1 MSTKKNYWLIPV
13 YGVFCSVIIFTDCGG
28 KSKLQPVI
36 KSPAPAPIVAG
47 SENVS
52 EPKHSEESRFQP
64 ASTNTPDELTETL
77 RRLESEKAVD
87 IEKQKILAENYYQ
100 VGLKLYQELRF
111 ADAIDALKKAS
122 ELNPSHEKAKV
133 LLEEARL
140 AQGEYLSGEMGAVS
154 RKLFAE
160 VRAKVQQAKLEVE
173 YHLNKGI
180 QYYNDED
187 YAKAE
192 DEFKWVIETIKWF
205 PYRADLMNYQTQAE
219 NYLRLNTEKKEV
231 KEREMTRR
239 REVAARKLASQEEEK
254 RRDDF
259 VKNIDMLFRQA
270 QIEFEKENY
279 QETMRLCEKIKEKS
293 PGNFVAEKLR
303 MIALVAYRYKQ
314 KKLTTNTLIEEWKR
328 TFESYDSKTLPYLDP
343 ITFPEKDVWEKIER
357 RGPKKIFKEKPV
369 SELDKQTELLL
380 RRKIKFPFTDPTPLS
395 QIIQYI
401 KEFIPNLNIIID
413 TSAGVDPQEQIS
425 YTGAELPLD
434 FVLRDMLSLKQ
445 WGYFIREGVVY
456 ISSLERITQEQMETR
471 WYSILDLTI
480 PIIDFPSQE
489 IAFGIQPEAGDS
501 GTVQMPA
508 ISGDELVNLIKETT
522 AKQEGGWEK
531 GNVTFQAT
539 TGVLVVIHVPK
550 VHKQIEALL
559 NQIRAAADVVVTI
572 EARFLSVQ
580 QNFLEDIGVDMRGLP
595 NTLPTYFQAPP
606 PDGPGFSD
614 LSAGI
619 AGVYANGQ
627 RSLTARVEN
636 FITNAD
642 PYSRFIR
649 DERVSPLGGAVL
661 SYSVLGQ
668 TSYQALLTA
677 IQKDIRTT
685 EVFAPKITIANG
697 QRAHIQMTD
706 QFTYIK
712 DFDVVIVN
720 AASSLAMG
728 EPIIDTFRTGVILDV
743 RPVVSADLKY
753 IMLELRPSLSASET
767 RLPTIRTVPFLIGN
781 VNTPIQAIELPEV
794 KVQRARGNAIIPDGG
809 ILLMSGYA
817 SGKDTMASSNVPV
830 LSKIPILSFMFGRK
844 AKGEARKNLII
855 LIKAKISILSE
866 EEKKKF

>member
-1 MSTKKNYWLIPV
+1 MNIKKNYWLIPV
-13 YGVFCSVIIFTDCGG
+13 CGIFCSAIILTDCGG
-28 KSKLQPVI
+28 KSKLQPVV
-36 KSPAPAPIVAG
+36 KTSSPAPAVAE
-47 SENVS
+47 SENVLDRR
-52 EPKHSEESRFQP
+52 PSEESRPQP
-64 ASTNTPDELTETL
+64 SLTTPDELTEAL
-77 RRLESEKAVD
+77 RRLESDKSVD
-87 IEKQKILAENYYQ
+87 IEKKKILAENYYQ

-111 ADAIDALKKAS
+111 AEAIDALNKAL
-122 ELNPSHEKAKV
+122 ELDSTHEKAKV
-133 LLEEARL
+133 LLEESRL

-180 QYYNDED
+180 QFYNNED
-187 YAKAE
+187 YAKSE
-192 DEFKWVIETIKWF
+192 EEFKWVIETIKWF

-231 KEREMTRR
+231 KEREMSRR
-239 REVAARKLASQEEEK
+239 RELAARKLASQEEEK

-259 VKNIDMLFRQA
+259 IKNIDMLFRKA
-270 QIEFEKENY
+270 QIEFERENY
-279 QETMRLCEKIKEKS
+279 QETMRLCDKIKEKS
-293 PGNFVAEKLR
+293 PGNFVADKLR
-303 MIALVAYRYKQ
+303 MIALVAHRSKQ
-314 KKLTTNTLIEEWKR
+314 KKITTNTLIEEWKR
-328 TFESYDSKTLPYLDP
+328 TFESYDLKSLPYLDP
-343 ITFPEKDVWEKIER
+343 VTFPEKDVWEKIER

-369 SELDKQTELLL
+369 SELDTQTELMLK
-380 RRKIKFPFTDPTPLS
+380 RKIKFPFTDPTPLS

-401 KEFIPNLNIIID
+401 KEFIPSLNIIID
-413 TSAGVDPQEQIS
+413 TGAGVDSQEQITYS
-425 YTGAELPLD
+425 GAELPLD
-434 FVLRDMLSLKQ
+434 FVLRDMLSVKQ

-456 ISSLERITQEQMETR
+456 ISSLERINQEQMETR

-480 PIIDFPSQE
+480 PIIDFPSTE
-489 IAFGIQPEAGDS
+489 IAFGIAAEAGDS

-508 ISGDELVNLIKETT
+508 ISGEELVNLIKETT
-522 AKQEGGWEK
+522 GKQEGGWEK
-531 GNVTFQAT
+531 ANVTFQAT
-539 TGVLVVIHVPK
+539 TGVLVVTHVPK

-580 QNFLEDIGVDMRGLP
+580 QNFLEDIGVDLRGLA

-606 PDGPGFSD
+606 PDGPQFTD
-614 LSAGI
+614 LSAGV
-619 AGVYANGQ
+619 AGVYRDGRQ
-627 RSLTARVEN
+627 SITARVQN
-636 FITNAD
+636 FVTNAD

-649 DERVSPLGGAVL
+649 DERISPLGGAVL

-677 IQKDIRTT
+677 VQKDIRTT

-712 DFDVVIVN
+712 DYDVVIVN

-728 EPIIDTFRTGVILDV
+728 EPIVDTFRTGVILDV
-743 RPVVSADLKY
+743 RPVVSTDLKY
-753 IMLELRPSLSASET
+753 IMLELRPSLAASET

-781 VNTPIQAIELPEV
+781 VNTPLQAIELPEIR
-794 KVQRARGNAIIPDGG
+794 VQRARGNAIIPDGG
-809 ILLMSGYA
+809 ILLMSGYS
-817 SGKDTMASSNVPV
+817 SGKDTSASSNVPV
-830 LSKIPILSFMFGRK
+830 LSNIPILSFMFGRK
-844 AKGEARKNLII
+844 AKGEARRNLII

>member
-1 MSTKKNYWLIPV
+1 MNIKKNHWLIPV
-13 YGVFCSVIIFTDCGG
+13 YAGLCSVIIFTDCGG
-28 KSKLQPVI
+28 QSKLQPVNVDV
-36 KSPAPAPIVAG
+36 PAAPAAAE
-47 SENVS
+47 SES
-52 EPKHSEESRFQP
+52 APETKHSEEPKAPP
-64 ASTNTPDELTETL
+64 APVTADELTETL

-87 IEKQKILAENYYQ
+87 VEKQKVLAENYYQ
-100 VGLKLYQELRF
+100 VGLRLYQELRF
-111 ADAIDALKKAS
+111 SDAIDALKKATD
-122 ELNPSHEKAKV
+122 LDPSHEKARV

-180 QYYNDED
+180 KFYNEED

-192 DEFKWVIETIKWF
+192 EEFKWVIETIKWF

-219 NYLRLNTEKKEV
+219 NYLRLNAEKKEI
-231 KEREMTRR
+231 KDREMTRR
-239 REVAARKLASQEEEK
+239 REAAARKLASQEEEK

-270 QIEFEKENY
+270 QIEFERENY
-279 QETMRLCEKIKEKS
+279 QEAMRLCEKIKEKS
-293 PGNFVAEKLR
+293 PGNFVAERLR
-303 MIALVAYRYKQ
+303 TIALVAYRYKR
-314 KKLTTNTLIEEWKR
+314 KKLTSETMIEEWKR
-328 TFESYDSKTLPYLDP
+328 TFEGYDFKTLPYLDP
-343 ITFPEKDVWEKIER
+343 VTFPERDVWEKIER
-357 RGPKKIFKEKPV
+357 RGPKKIFKEKSV

-380 RRKIKFPFTDPTPLS
+380 KRKIKFPFTDPTPLS

-401 KEFIPNLNIIID
+401 KEFIPSLNIIID
-413 TSAGVDPQEQIS
+413 TTAGVDPQEQIT

-434 FVLRDMLSLKQ
+434 FVLKDMLSLKQ

-489 IAFGIQPEAGDS
+489 IAFAMQAEAGDS

-508 ISGDELVNLIKETT
+508 ISGDELVKLIQDTT
-522 AKQEGGWEK
+522 AKQDGGWEK
-531 GNVTFQAT
+531 ASVAFQAT
-539 TGVLVVIHVPK
+539 TGVLVVTHVPK

-559 NQIRAAADVVVTI
+559 NQIRAATDVVITI

-580 QNFLEDIGVDMRGLP
+580 QNFLEDVGVDLRGLST
-595 NTLPTYFQAPP
+595 TLPSYFQLPP
-606 PDGPGFSD
+606 PDGPGFTD
-614 LSAGI
+614 LSAGV
-619 AGVYANGQ
+619 AGVYRDGRQ
-627 RSLTARVEN
+627 SISARVEN

-649 DERVSPLGGAVL
+649 DERISPLGGAAL
-661 SYSVLGQ
+661 SYSVLDQ

-677 IQKDIRTT
+677 VQKDIRTT

-720 AASSLAMG
+720 AGSSLAMG

-753 IMLELRPSLSASET
+753 VMLELRPSLSASET

-781 VNTPIQAIELPEV
+781 VNTPLQAIELPEI

-830 LSKIPILSFMFGRK
+830 ISKIPILSFMFGRK

-855 LIKAKISILSE
+855 LVKAKISILSE
-866 EEKKKF
+866 EEKNRF

>member
-1 MSTKKNYWLIPV
+1 MNLKKNYWLAFVCSI
-13 YGVFCSVIIFTDCGG
+13 FCCVTIFTGCGG
-28 KSKLQPVI
+28 KSTLQPVK
-36 KSPAPAPIVAG
+36 KSIPPAPAVAE

-52 EPKHSEESRFQP
+52 GRRYSEESRPQS
-64 ASTNTPDELTETL
+64 AVTTPDELSGAL
-77 RRLESEKAVD
+77 IRLESEKSVD
-87 IEKQKILAENYYQ
+87 VEKKKVLAGNYYE

-111 ADAIDALKKAS
+111 VETIDALNKAL
-122 ELNPSHEKAKV
+122 EFDPSHEKAKV

-180 QYYNDED
+180 QYYNDEN
-187 YAKAE
+187 YSKAE
-192 DEFKWVIETIKWF
+192 EEFKWVIETIKWF

-219 NYLRLNTEKKEV
+219 SYLRLNTEKKEV

-259 VKNIDMLFRQA
+259 IKNIDMLFRQA
-270 QIEFEKENY
+270 QIEFERENY
-279 QETMRLCEKIKEKS
+279 QETMRLCDKIKEKS
-293 PGNFVAEKLR
+293 PGNFVADKLR
-303 MIALVAYRYKQ
+303 MIALVAHRYKQ
-314 KKLTTNTLIEEWKR
+314 KKMTANTLIEEWKR
-328 TFESYDSKTLPYLDP
+328 TFESYDIKSLPYLDP
-343 ITFPEKDVWEKIER
+343 VTFPEKNVWEKIER
-357 RGPKKIFKEKPV
+357 RGPKKIFKEKPE
-369 SELDKQTELLL
+369 SEFDKQTELLL

-395 QIIQYI
+395 QIIQYV

-413 TSAGVDPQEQIS
+413 TGAGVDPQEQITYS
-425 YTGAELPLD
+425 GAELPLD
-434 FVLRDMLSLKQ
+434 FVLRDMLSMKQ
-445 WGYFIREGVVY
+445 WGFFIREGVVY
-456 ISSLERITQEQMETR
+456 ISSLERINQEQMETR

-489 IAFGIQPEAGDS
+489 LAFGMQPEAGES
-501 GTVQMPA
+501 GTVNMPA

-531 GNVTFQAT
+531 GNVTFQPT

-550 VHKQIEALL
+550 VHKQIESLL

-580 QNFLEDIGVDMRGLP
+580 QNFLEDIGVDLRGLA
-595 NTLPTYFQAPP
+595 NTLPTYFQTPP
-606 PDGPGFSD
+606 PDGPGFTD
-614 LSAGI
+614 LSAGV
-619 AGVYANGQ
+619 AGVYRDGRQ
-627 RSLTARVEN
+627 SITARVQN

-649 DERVSPLGGAVL
+649 DERISPLGGAVL

-677 IQKDIRTT
+677 VQKDIRTT

-712 DFDVVIVN
+712 DYDVVIVN
-720 AASSLAMG
+720 AGSSLAMG

-743 RPVVSADLKY
+743 RPVVSTDLKY
-753 IMLELRPSLSASET
+753 IMLELRPSLSVSET
-767 RLPTIRTVPFLIGN
+767 RLPTIKTIPFLIGN
-781 VNTPIQAIELPEV
+781 VDTPLQQIELPEIR
-794 KVQRARGNAIIPDGG
+794 VQRARGNAIIPDGG

-830 LSKIPILSFMFGRK
+830 FSNIPILSFMFGRK
-844 AKGEARKNLII
+844 AKGEARRNLII

>member
-1 MSTKKNYWLIPV
+1 MNIKNNYWLIPV
-13 YGVFCSVIIFTDCGG
+13 CGVFCSVIIFTGCGG
-28 KSKLQPVI
+28 KSKLQPIV
-36 KSPAPAPIVAG
+36 KSPSPAPVVAE

-52 EPKHSEESRFQP
+52 DRRRSEESRTPP
-64 ASTNTPDELTETL
+64 ALNTPDELTESL
-77 RRLESEKAVD
+77 RRLESEKSVD
-87 IEKQKILAENYYQ
+87 IEKKKILAENYYQ
-100 VGLKLYQELRF
+100 IGLKLYQELRF
-111 ADAIDALKKAS
+111 TEAIDALNKTL
-122 ELNPSHEKAKV
+122 ELDQTHEKAKV
-133 LLEEARL
+133 LLEESRL

-173 YHLNKGI
+173 YHLNRGI
-180 QYYNDED
+180 QLYNGED

-192 DEFKWVIETIKWF
+192 EEFKWVIETIKWF

-219 NYLRLNTEKKEV
+219 NYFRLNTEKKEI
-231 KEREMTRR
+231 KEREMSRR

-259 VKNIDMLFRQA
+259 IKNIDMLFRQA
-270 QIEFEKENY
+270 QIEFERENY

-293 PGNFVAEKLR
+293 PGNFVADKLR
-303 MIALVAYRYKQ
+303 MIALVAHRYKQ
-314 KKLTTNTLIEEWKR
+314 KKLTNNTLIEEWKR
-328 TFESYDSKTLPYLDP
+328 TFESYDIKSLPYLDP
-343 ITFPEKDVWEKIER
+343 VTFPEKDVWEKIER

-369 SELDKQTELLL
+369 SELDAQTELMLK
-380 RRKIKFPFTDPTPLS
+380 RKINFPFTDPTPLS

-413 TSAGVDPQEQIS
+413 TSAGVDSQEQLTSIGS
-425 YTGAELPLD
+425 ELPLD
-434 FVLRDMLSLKQ
+434 FVLREMLSMKQ

-456 ISSLERITQEQMETR
+456 ISSLERINQEQMETR

-480 PIIDFPSQE
+480 PIIDFPSTE
-489 IAFGIQPEAGDS
+489 LAFGIQAEAGDS

-531 GNVTFQAT
+531 ANVTFQAT

-580 QNFLEDIGVDMRGLP
+580 QNFLEDIGVDLRGLA

-606 PDGPGFSD
+606 PDGPGFTD
-614 LSAGI
+614 LSAGV
-619 AGVYANGQ
+619 AGVYRDG
-627 RSLTARVEN
+627 RTSITARVEN
-636 FITNAD
+636 FVTNAD

-649 DERVSPLGGAVL
+649 DERISPLGGAVL

-677 IQKDIRTT
+677 VQKDIRTT

-706 QFTYIK
+706 QFTYIR
-712 DFDVVIVN
+712 DYDVVIVN

-781 VNTPIQAIELPEV
+781 IDTPIQQIELPEI

-809 ILLMSGYA
+809 ILLMSGYS
-817 SGKDTMASSNVPV
+817 SGKDTSASSGVPV
-830 LSKIPILSFMFGRK
+830 LSNIPILSFMFGRK
-844 AKGEARKNLII
+844 AKGEARRNLII

-866 EEKKKF
+866 EEKNKF